1 MHFRQAATSIEAAM
15 PTFEVRTLRQF
26 LESDQVIDCDC
37 SNYWVCSHTGQ
48 LRLEMA
54 VQRLGWEFDFY
65 AGRELLA
72 AHVFCSVCGSYDPT
86 FRLGWKDRPAT
97 YTGAHGAGMAMRSL
111 AGSPPLALSKWS
123 EPADWLSGGASVR
136 KFGPRR

>member
-1 MHFRQAATSIEAAM
+1 M

-37 SNYWVCSHTGQ
+37 SNYWICTHTGP
-48 LRLEMA
+48 LRIEMA

-65 AGRELLA
+65 SGRELLA
-72 AHVFCSVCGSYDPT
+72 AHVFCSVCGTYHPT
-86 FRLGWKDRPAT
+86 FRLGWKDRPTT
-97 YTGAHGAGMAMRSL
+97 YTGAHGAGMTMRSL
-111 AGSPPLALSKWS
+111 SLPDAAVVPTWT
-123 EPADWLSGGASVR
+123 EPADWSSGGGRLR